1 MMFARVPASS
11 ANLGPGFDT
20 LAVALTLYVEV
31 ELEPADEL
39 SIVSDGC
46 GAGKF
51 DDERH
56 LGVQVASSI
65 LGHTNFAMHV
75 TSTIPLSRGLG
86 SSAALAVAAAAAA
99 GALDPLAVGTRVDG
113 HAENAAASVLGGLV
127 VASADETGA
136 VTARQLPLD
145 DTWRFVAVVPDLE
158 LDTADARCV
167 LPSHVPFA
175 DAVRN
180 LNAFGL
186 LIAGLANHHEFVSTA
201 MDDYLHQPYRSQLL
215 SYAAPL
221 LSLLRE
227 SGAAG
232 SCWSGSGSTMLG
244 LVTNETAQDVAKAA
258 TRFLHEQSLRG
269 DVLVLDADRTGL
281 VLR

>member
-1 MMFARVPASS
+1 MFARVPASS

-31 ELEPADEL
+31 TLELADSL

-46 GAGKF
+46 GAGRF

-56 LGVQVASSI
+56 LGVQVASGV
-65 LGHTNFAMHV
+65 LGHTNFAMRV

-99 GALDPLAVGTRVDG
+99 GAVDPLDLGTRVDG

-127 VASADETGA
+127 VASVSPGDV

-145 DTWRFVAVVPDLE
+145 DTWRFVVVVPDLE
-158 LDTADARCV
+158 LDTVDARRV
-167 LPSHVPFA
+167 LPTEVPFH
-175 DAVRN
+175 DAVHN
-180 LNAFGL
+180 LNSLGL
-186 LIAGLANHHEFVSTA
+186 LIAGLANHHEFVSAA
-201 MDDYLHQPYRSQLL
+201 MDDYLHQPYRMELL
-215 SYAAPL
+215 PFAAPL
-221 LSLLRE
+221 LSRLRE

-244 LVTNETAQDVAKAA
+244 LVTNDTAQTVARAA
-258 TRFLHEQSLRG
+258 TDFLHQQSIRG
-269 DVLVLDADRTGL
+269 DVHVLDADRTGL
-281 VLR
+281 VVR

>member
-1 MMFARVPASS
+1 MFARAPASS

-20 LAVALTLYVEV
+20 LAIALTLYVEV
-31 ELEPADEL
+31 SLEPADSL

-46 GAGKF
+46 GAGRF

-56 LGVQVASSI
+56 LGVQVARGV
-65 LGHTNFAMHV
+65 LGHTNFAMSV

-99 GALDPLAVGTRVDG
+99 GAADPLTVGTRVDG

-127 VASADETGA
+127 VASVTAGHD

-145 DTWRFVAVVPDLE
+145 DSWRFVVVVPDLE
-158 LDTADARCV
+158 LDTAEARRV
-167 LPSHVPFA
+167 LPANVPFH
-175 DAVRN
+175 DAVQN
-180 LNAFGL
+180 LNALGL
-186 LIAGLANHHEFVSTA
+186 LIAGLANHREFVSAA
-201 MDDYLHQPYRSQLL
+201 MDDSLHQTYRTELL
-215 SYAAPL
+215 PFAAPL

-232 SCWSGSGSTMLG
+232 SCWSGSGSSMLG
-244 LVTNETAQDVAKAA
+244 LVTSETAQNVARAA
-258 TRFLHEQSLRG
+258 TSFLQDQSIRG
-269 DVLVLDADRTGL
+269 DVLVLDVDRAGL
-281 VLR
+281 VTR